1 MGRESRGG
9 GLWNKKNLKNSKNSK
24 KRLIPKCQIRH
35 MSKIWPYLHRWTQD
49 MLPLEHVMELER
61 QRIEN
66 VLDLTRERNYYRDK
80 CLSLQAAV
88 GESTIKDTLQKMKQM
103 SKGEKE

>member
-1 MGRESRGG
+1 
-9 GLWNKKNLKNSKNSK
+9 
-24 KRLIPKCQIRH
+24 

-49 MLPLEHVMELER
+49 MLPSEHVMELER

-80 CLSLQAAV
+80 YLSLQAAV

-103 SKGEKE
+103 SKGDKE